1 MAVSGVS
8 RFGGCLPMFE
18 ITRRR
23 LAGLAVWLAIG
34 GMSATSAKGVSAMAD
49 PDLIAKIDAIFGA
62 HMEAELAG
70 DLDKTLATMSP
81 NPHIVCVPTMVGGQG
96 PAAVRTFYAKRL
108 IGQFF
113 PPDVQFETISRT
125 YTGERLIDE
134 LIISFTHTTEIDW
147 MLPGVKPT
155 GKKVEV
161 AFVVIVGIE
170 DDKVSYEHILWDQAN
185 VLVQLG
191 LLDPTGLP
199 VTGAGAA
206 AKLRNPSLPDP
217 FFHEG

>member
-1 MAVSGVS
+1 MTDQELVD
-8 RFGGCLPMFE
+8 
-18 ITRRR
+18 T
-23 LAGLAVWLAIG
+23 
-34 GMSATSAKGVSAMAD
+34 
-49 PDLIAKIDAIFGA
+49 IDSIFGQ

-70 DLDKTLATMSP
+70 DLDKTLATMTD
-81 NPHIVCVPTMVGGQG
+81 NPHLVNVPTMVGGQG
-96 PAAVRTFYAKRL
+96 KDGVKTFYAKRL

-125 YTGERLIDE
+125 YSPQRLVDE
-134 LIISFTHTTEIDW
+134 LIISFTHTIEMDHI
-147 MLPGVKPT
+147 LPGVKPT
-155 GKKVEV
+155 GKFVEA

-170 DDKVSYEHILWDQAN
+170 DGKVSYEHIHWDQAN

-191 LLDPTGLP
+191 LIDPTGLP

-217 FFHEG
+217 FFNES